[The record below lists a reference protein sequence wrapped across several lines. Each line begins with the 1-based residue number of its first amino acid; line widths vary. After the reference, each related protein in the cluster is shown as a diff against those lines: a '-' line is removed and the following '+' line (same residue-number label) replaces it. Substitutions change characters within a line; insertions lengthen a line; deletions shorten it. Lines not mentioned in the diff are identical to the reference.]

1 MKLRSPCPWGLV
13 ASICQARGSGPFL
26 CFFGCIVRIGA
37 WLSGVQ
43 RLDYDDHSHHH
54 HLLSSSSSSSSLSFS
69 SSSSSLVVLGNLI
82 MQLFS
87 CQDLSQEFGC
97 QNYCQVKTSRIYLS
111 VATILG
117 SKPPDGSFMSKQCSD
132 QNLQNPLLAEFSCCN
147 YFRVKTHGWIVSR
160 TSRFL
165 TCLNRSFLSSSVA
178 DFMLSTAFVMNSFLR
193 DFLQPFCIFSSLR
206 WLCSLM
212 SLSFCMDFLH
222 PFELLLFPDC
232 SCGRS

>member
-1 MKLRSPCPWGLV
+1 MSEVFSGRYLR
-13 ASICQARGSGPFL
+13 IC
-26 CFFGCIVRIGA
+26 
-37 WLSGVQ
+37 
-43 RLDYDDHSHHH
+43 
-54 HLLSSSSSSSSLSFS
+54 
-69 SSSSSLVVLGNLI
+69 
-82 MQLFS
+82 
-87 CQDLSQEFGC
+87 
-97 QNYCQVKTSRIYLS
+97 LS

-117 SKPPDGSFMSKQCSD
+117 SI
-132 QNLQNPLLAEFSCCN
+132 PLAGILVLNSSGHFTMEVSCIP
-147 YFRVKTHGWIVSR
+147 RIDRRSR

-165 TCLNRSFLSSSVA
+165 ACLNRPFLSSSVA
-178 DFMLSTAFVMNSFLR
+178 DIMLSTAFVMNSFLR